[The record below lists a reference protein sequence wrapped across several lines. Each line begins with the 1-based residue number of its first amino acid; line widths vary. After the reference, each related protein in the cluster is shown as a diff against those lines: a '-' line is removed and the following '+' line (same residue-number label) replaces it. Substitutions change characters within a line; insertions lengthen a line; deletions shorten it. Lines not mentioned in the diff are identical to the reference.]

1 MNRRIQSWLAII
13 ALLCIIVGMACLAF
27 ASPAN
32 AGAFDPPTAA
42 EVYAEQARCYR
53 SALCR
58 AFIDPSPPEL
68 RAAEVGAP
76 DLCIARS
83 EYLRDKL
90 GKGRIATGHR
100 YGSKTLHA
108 VLIVEAG
115 GVEWAMDNGTLS
127 QRRIFPAKELP
138 HLWTPQ

>member
-1 MNRRIQSWLAII
+1 MRILVTI
-13 ALLCIIVGMACLAF
+13 AFLLMACIAR
-27 ASPAN
+27 

-42 EVYAEQARCYR
+42 EVYDEQARCYR

-58 AFIDPSPPEL
+58 TFIDPSPPEL

-76 DLCIARS
+76 TACILRA
-83 EYLRDKL
+83 EYLKTKL
-90 GKGRIATGHR
+90 GKGRIAYGHR
-100 YGSKTLHA
+100 HGSRYEHA

-127 QRRIFPAKELP
+127 PRRIFPARELAR
-138 HLWTPQ
+138 LWTPE